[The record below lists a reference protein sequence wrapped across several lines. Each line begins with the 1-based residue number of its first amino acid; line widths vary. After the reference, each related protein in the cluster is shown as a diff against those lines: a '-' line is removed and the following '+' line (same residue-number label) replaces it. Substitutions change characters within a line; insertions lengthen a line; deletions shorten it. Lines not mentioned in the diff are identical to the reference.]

1 MALGRYPRRSMR
13 SASLALLAVAAL
25 LAAGCGGDDA
35 GAAQRTVSTAVSG
48 LAKGD
53 AKKVCGQLTPA
64 AQRKVL
70 SVLATGPLGLAP
82 IRATTCLRA
91 IGRLHAALPQV
102 IRNVLVDGE
111 VGDAQINGDTAKVRV
126 IGAGMTAD
134 LQKIDGSW
142 KITGGLF
149 E

>member
-1 MALGRYPRRSMR
+1 MR
-13 SASLALLAVAAL
+13 SVTLALLAVAAL
-25 LAAGCGGDDA
+25 LAASCGESDA
-35 GAAQRTVSTAVSG
+35 DKAESTVSTAVSG

-53 AKKVCGQLTPA
+53 AEKVCDQLTPG

-70 SVLATGPLGLAP
+70 AVLATGPLGLSP
-82 IRATTCLRA
+82 IRAVTCRQA
-91 IGRLHAALPQV
+91 VGELHDALPKV

-111 VGDAQINGDTAKVRV
+111 VDDARVHGDTAEVHV
-126 IGAGMTAD
+126 VGAGMTAD
-134 LQKIDGSW
+134 LQRFGDTW